1 MRIIIAEDELLER
14 KAMKKFI
21 EQNFAEMTVVG
32 EAVNGRMA
40 IELAEAKQPDVIFM
54 DIKMPGINGLEAIR
68 EIHKQHPQTKFI
80 LVSAYDSFD
89 YAKEAMQYGIKD
101 YILKPGKKEEIVKAI
116 MRIKKE
122 LETEKELQQQSRA
135 MLEERFLLQAMKQ
148 KGSEELH
155 DMKQQLF
162 PEMKS
167 GSFLVVTFSEKA
179 DGKRLMEVLPSICPY
194 TFICRLSGERAT
206 VCILAD
212 VVMEKAELLTLAK
225 KISNQLEGAVYIGIG
240 FPVKRLAQLYLSYEQ
255 AYTASLQLAADR
267 KSNFS
272 FPNEK
277 EQDVMLEHIVEG
289 LLGLVEKG
297 DGEEAV
303 RMFRQYQVQ
312 FPEST
317 LEELYI
323 KIKSLFMERD
333 MELGVRAYSMLK
345 TTEAWCDFLLLS
357 CMHMQQLHQSKQYME
372 QAKHYIAEH
381 YQEPLTLEKVAATV
395 HLSTNYFSNI
405 FKQERGETFT
415 EYLAKIRM
423 QQAKKLIESNQY
435 TLKEISYMVGY
446 NNPNYFSRVF
456 RKHFN
461 ESPKQFQRSIFK

>member
-1 MRIIIAEDELLER
+1 MRILIAEDELLER

-21 EQNFAEMTVVG
+21 EQNFGDMKIVG

-40 IELAEAKQPDVIFM
+40 IELAAAEKPDVIFM

-68 EIHKQHPQTKFI
+68 EIHKTHPQTKFI

-122 LETEKELQQQSRA
+122 LEAEKEQQQQSRA
-135 MLEERFLLQAMKQ
+135 MLQERFLLQAMKQ
-148 KGSEELH
+148 TGSEELH
-155 DMKQQLF
+155 DMKQRLF

-167 GSFLVVTFSEKA
+167 GSFLVVTFTEREN
-179 DGKRLMEVLPSICPY
+179 GKRLMEVLASICPY
-194 TFICRLSGERAT
+194 TSICRLSGERAT

-225 KISNQLEGAVYIGIG
+225 KISNQLESAAYIGIG

-255 AYTASLQLAADR
+255 AYTASLQLAADKKR
-267 KSNFS
+267 NVG
-272 FPNEK
+272 FPSEK
-277 EQDVMLEHIVEG
+277 AQDATRDNKLET

-297 DGEEAV
+297 NGEEAV
-303 RMFRQYQVQ
+303 QLFQQYHVQ
-312 FPEST
+312 LSESM
-317 LEELYI
+317 LEKLYLTI
-323 KIKSLFMERD
+323 KRLFMERD
-333 MELGVRAYSMLK
+333 MELGTRPFSMLK
-345 TTEAWCDFLLLS
+345 TSADWNDFLLLS
-357 CMHMQQLHQSKQYME
+357 CMHMQQLHNSKQYME
-372 QAKHYIAEH
+372 QVKQYIAEH

-395 HLSTNYFSNI
+395 HLSTNYFSNL
-405 FKQERGETFT
+405 FKQELGETFT

-423 QQAKKLIESNQY
+423 HQAKKLIESNQY

>member
-1 MRIIIAEDELLER
+1 MRILIAEDELLER

-21 EQNFAEMTVVG
+21 EQNFADMTVVG

-40 IELAEAKQPDVIFM
+40 IELAAAEKPDVIFM

-68 EIHKQHPQTKFI
+68 EIHKVHPQTKFI

-122 LETEKELQQQSRA
+122 MEAEKEQQQQSRA
-135 MLEERFLLQAMKQ
+135 IIEERFLQHARKQ
-148 KGSEELH
+148 KGAGDLVAL
-155 DMKQQLF
+155 KQQLF

-167 GSFLVVTFSEKA
+167 GSFLVITFSDHRYGDQLE
-179 DGKRLMEVLPSICPY
+179 EVLASICPY
-194 TFICRLSGERAT
+194 TFIYQLSEGRAI

-212 VVMEKAELLTLAK
+212 VVMEKAELLSMAK
-225 KISNQLEGAVYIGIG
+225 RISNQLAGAVYIGIG
-240 FPVKRLAQLYLSYEQ
+240 FPVKRVEQLYQSYEQ
-255 AYTASLQLAADR
+255 AYTASLQLATDQ

-272 FPNEK
+272 FPSEK
-277 EQDVMLEHIVEG
+277 AQDTAREHRLEALVS
-289 LLGLVEKG
+289 LVEKG
-297 DGEEAV
+297 NGEEAV
-303 RMFRQYQVQ
+303 QLFQQYQAQ
-312 FPEST
+312 FSENM
-317 LEELYI
+317 LEELYLN
-323 KIKSLFMERD
+323 IKSLFMERD
-333 MELGVRAYSMLK
+333 LELGVRAYSMLK
-345 TTEAWCDFLLLS
+345 TSEDWCDFLLLS

-372 QAKHYIAEH
+372 QVKQYIAEH

-395 HLSTNYFSNI
+395 HLSTNYFSNL
-405 FKQERGETFT
+405 FKQELGETFT
-415 EYLAKIRM
+415 DYIAKIRM